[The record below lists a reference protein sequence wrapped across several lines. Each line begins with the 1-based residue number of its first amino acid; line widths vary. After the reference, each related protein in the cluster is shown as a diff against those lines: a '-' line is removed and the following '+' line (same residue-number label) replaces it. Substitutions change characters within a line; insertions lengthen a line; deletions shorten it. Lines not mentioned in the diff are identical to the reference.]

1 MSNDFYDFESNG
13 CTIQSLIH
21 NINFLG
27 ENIIGVEVGISTALN
42 LCMLAQL
49 CKNIKMLYGIDNFK
63 PYTDFKYSK
72 HIGEKEQDNNKII
85 AFHNIKYSGFKDK
98 IKVIE
103 KDSTIAVNDFEDNS
117 VDFIFLDS
125 YVTEDD
131 CKIDLT
137 NWYEKL
143 KNGGIFAG
151 HDFNINFVKK
161 TVENFYLY
169 YNIKSPLS
177 VFDRVWCFKKENYHG

>member
-1 MSNDFYDFESNG
+1 MSDDFYNFESNQF
-13 CTIQSLIH
+13 TIQSLIH
-21 NINFLG
+21 NVNFLG
-27 ENIIGVEVGISTALN
+27 ENLIGIEVGIGRALN

-49 CKNIKMLYGIDNFK
+49 CKNLKMIYGVDNFK

-72 HIGEKEQDNNKII
+72 HLGEKEQDNNKII
-85 AFHNIKYSGFKDK
+85 AFHNIKYSGFKNK

-103 KDSTIAVNDFEDNS
+103 KDSIIAVNDFKDNS

-131 CKIDLT
+131 CKIDLK
-137 NWYEKL
+137 NWYKKL

-151 HDFNINFVKK
+151 HDFNINFVKQ
-161 TVENFYLY
+161 TVENFYV
-169 YNIKSPLS
+169 NNNTKSPLS

>member
-1 MSNDFYDFESNG
+1 MNNDFYNFESNQ

-27 ENIIGVEVGISTALN
+27 ENLIGVEVGMGRAHN

-49 CKNIKMLYGIDNFK
+49 CKNLKMLYGIDNFK
-63 PYTDFKYSK
+63 PYTDFKYQSEYL
-72 HIGEKEQDNNKII
+72 GEKEQDNNKII
-85 AFHNIKYSGFKDK
+85 AFHNIKYSGFKNK

-103 KDSTIAVNDFEDNS
+103 KDSTIAVNDFKDYS

-131 CKIDLT
+131 CKIDLK
-137 NWYEKL
+137 NWYKKV

-151 HDFNINFVKK
+151 HDFNINFVKR
-161 TVENFYLY
+161 TVENFYTNN
-169 YNIKSPLS
+169 NIKSPLS
-177 VFDRVWCFKKENYHG
+177 IFNNVWCFKK

>member
-1 MSNDFYDFESNG
+1 MSDDFYNFESNQF
-13 CTIQSLIH
+13 TIQSLIH
-21 NINFLG
+21 NVNFLG
-27 ENIIGVEVGISTALN
+27 ENLIGIEVGIGRALN

-49 CKNIKMLYGIDNFK
+49 CKNLKMIYGVDNFK

-72 HIGEKEQDNNKII
+72 HLGEKEQDNNKII
-85 AFHNIKYSGFKDK
+85 AFHNIKYSGFKNT

-103 KDSTIAVNDFEDNS
+103 KDSIIAVNDFEDNS

-131 CKIDLT
+131 CKIDLK
-137 NWYEKL
+137 NWYKKL

-151 HDFNINFVKK
+151 HDFNINFVKQ
-161 TVENFYLY
+161 TVENFYV
-169 YNIKSPLS
+169 NNNTKSPLS
-177 VFDRVWCFKKENYHG
+177 VFDRVWCFKKENNHG